1 MAVGVSQGLAAAV
14 VAATLDL
21 AQREPEVGLVL
32 TGGDGEGLLPLIA
45 EVLAERGPVPL
56 LRPALCLQA
65 LAALRPL
72 RSDLDR

>member
-1 MAVGVSQGLAAAV
+1 MAVGVSRGLAAAV

-45 EVLAERGPVPL
+45 EGLAGRVPEPL
-56 LRPALCLQA
+56 LRPALCLEA

-72 RSDLDR
+72 RSDRDR